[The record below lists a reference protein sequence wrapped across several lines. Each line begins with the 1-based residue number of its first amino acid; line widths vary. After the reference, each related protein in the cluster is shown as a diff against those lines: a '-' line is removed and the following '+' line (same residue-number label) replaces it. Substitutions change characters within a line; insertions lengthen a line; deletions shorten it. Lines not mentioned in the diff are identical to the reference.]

1 METIQIKTLTLNLD
15 RSIQITPQGKKI
27 RYSGLRKEA
36 NEWHYYFRFIDTNEF
51 IIFIF
56 NNNNFLRYETQK

>member
-15 RSIQITPQGKKI
+15 RSIQTTPQGKKI
-27 RYSGLRKEA
+27 RYSGLQHVDQ
-36 NEWHYYFRFIDTNEF
+36 EWHYYFNFIGTNEF

-56 NNNNFLRYETQK
+56 NNNNFLRYETT

>member
-1 METIQIKTLTLNLD
+1 METITIKTLTLNLD

-27 RYSGLRKEA
+27 RYSGLQHQGQ
-36 NEWHYYFRFIDTNEF
+36 EWHYYFNFINTNEF

-56 NNNNFLRYETQK
+56 NNNNFLRYETT